1 MRPEFA
7 ASSPARPMFGSAV
20 ANRSPAPVNHQP
32 RACRQNSRSLPVRS
46 WTIENLRTTFGIH
59 NRVQA
64 RERCAVQPMNRNHV
78 SVLLFL
84 FLASALFEAHAQ
96 VDGKS
101 LAEKLDFARDAKLLI
116 VHADDVGV
124 THSVNAATIK
134 ALDTGLVNSASIMV
148 PCPWFPEIADY
159 AKAHP
164 DLDFGLHLTLTSE
177 RVYYRWGPV
186 ASKNKVPSLLDENG
200 YFHHDWTATTRINP
214 KEVELELRAQ
224 IDRAYAMGVR
234 PTHIDSHQY
243 RLYENGKDLFEV
255 VLRLAHEFKLP
266 VFIARDW
273 FADHPYLESSLTPAD
288 FVLDHTV
295 TIAPTVPPEKWA
307 EFYKTALKNLQ
318 PGVTEFVI
326 HLAFADDEMKAA
338 TRERETW
345 GAAWRQRDFDFFT
358 SPEFRQLLQ
367 EQNIKLVTW
376 RELARA
382 RQ

>member
-1 MRPEFA
+1 MFIGYRMYFKHRMKSPRFFFLLLVFLGLHIQAFA
-7 ASSPARPMFGSAV
+7 
-20 ANRSPAPVNHQP
+20 
-32 RACRQNSRSLPVRS
+32 QN
-46 WTIENLRTTFGIH
+46 NG
-59 NRVQA
+59 
-64 RERCAVQPMNRNHV
+64 
-78 SVLLFL
+78 
-84 FLASALFEAHAQ
+84 
-96 VDGKS
+96 GKT
-101 LAEKLDFARDAKLLI
+101 LAEKLGYSRGTKLLI

-164 DLDFGLHLTLTSE
+164 DADFGLHLTLTSE

-186 ASKNKVPSLLDENG
+186 ASKDRVGSLVDENG
-200 YFHHDWTATTRINP
+200 YFHHDWPRDLLINP

-224 IDRAYAMGVR
+224 IERAYAMGIR
-234 PTHIDSHQY
+234 PTHLDSHQY
-243 RLYENGKDLFEV
+243 RLYENGKLFEV
-255 VLRLAHEFKLP
+255 VLRLAHEYKLP
-266 VFIARDW
+266 VFVVREW
-273 FADHPYLESSLTPAD
+273 FADRPYLESSLTPPD
-288 FVLDHTV
+288 IILDHTV
-295 TIAPTVPPEKWA
+295 TIPPEVPPEKWA
-307 EFYKTALKNLQ
+307 EFYRNALKNLQ

-358 SPEFRQLLQ
+358 SQEFRNLLQ

-376 RELARA
+376 HELTR
-382 RQ
+382 RVQK